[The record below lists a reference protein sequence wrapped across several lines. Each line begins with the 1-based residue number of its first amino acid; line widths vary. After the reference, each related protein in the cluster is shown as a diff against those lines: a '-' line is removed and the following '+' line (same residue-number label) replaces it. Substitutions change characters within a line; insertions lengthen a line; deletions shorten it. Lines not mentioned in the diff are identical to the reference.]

1 MPSASFDYLNH
12 TGDFN
17 VAFPDLNKE
26 AFPYRV
32 ISAKGTVAGQSVF
45 AKEIIVE
52 ASPYAIAAQ
61 ARADLEQKTIDAKG
75 LVTVLLP
82 ANKIIKNIPLIGAIV
97 SASIVGIPIEV
108 AGTFEH
114 PRVSYSSPA
123 ALGAEIV
130 NIPVRILG
138 LPLGM
143 MQIFTPRAPEVEK
156 Q

>member
-1 MPSASFDYLNH
+1 MQ
-12 TGDFN
+12 
-17 VAFPDLNKE
+17 
-26 AFPYRV
+26 
-32 ISAKGTVAGQSVF
+32 AKVVF

-108 AGTFEH
+108 AGTFEQ
-114 PRVSYSSPA
+114 PQVSYSSPA